1 MSRTGVISVVV
12 SDEDKAI
19 IQKRARQ
26 SGVTVAQYMRN
37 LVDDDL
43 KRAGVKTLLKDNS
56 SQKPQKMRDE

>member
-12 SDEDKAI
+12 SDEDKVI
-19 IQKRARQ
+19 IKKRARQ